1 VLTHLDLCAGEK
13 KADAAGVLPWPA
25 AHAMGAHVVPRVML
39 LRETLK
45 RCHDADEVQDL
56 LQKANVL
63 MRMALQA
70 EVSID
75 LSRTDRQDT
84 LMAKV
89 RELVETS
96 QGIRDDAL
104 KARVVVHLH
113 SILSACVSS
122 CLCSASAQPNHSDA
136 MSADDKVQHVRASL
150 LSSLQT

>member
-1 VLTHLDLCAGEK
+1 MSCEK
-13 KADAAGVLPWPA
+13 NADAAGVLLSRP
-25 AHAMGAHVVPRVML
+25 AHAMRGHVVPRVML

-45 RCHDADEVQDL
+45 QWRDADEVQDV
-56 LQKANVL
+56 LQHANVL
-63 MRMALQA
+63 MRMALRG
-70 EVSID
+70 EVAID
-75 LSRTDRQDT
+75 LSSTHRQDT
-84 LMAKV
+84 LLGKV